1 MSESPP
7 KFAECVFT
15 VVQGTEC
22 SEDAELAAVA
32 EEDARTQP
40 TTVELSEVPDEP
52 LDTADPEGASPETAA
67 TVDSPAAT
75 WHATSFHE
83 TDEIQNP
90 LNLPEEADVSRAED
104 GETKDPVISA
114 SEPELASSTKEVENF
129 RTSVAAEFHD
139 PSKLLS
145 PPEKG
150 DFIKTLDDEETTES
164 TNAPLSQAFSS
175 DIAAWAHPN
184 DWDDDSW
191 TWHSV
196 VPAAEEKPATT
207 GEGDITSPFAMPLPQ
222 RLESLDFTVFPVLA
236 PPTGLERLASLD
248 LSEFPVVGGRVS
260 SELSGGD
267 GAVAVHKIP
276 RSHSIAE
283 APESLCVD
291 FLPMPRSSM
300 SPILTS
306 DHRPASLAEPVVV
319 VSREFDAVTSGSA
332 QHSAHVADVPE
343 KVCDD
348 TLGLLLDDDSAH
360 PPLMAWGLA
369 RPGFSE
375 DIDGGSECEAEYK
388 SPRISRMCE
397 TPREGHDFSDSPAKP
412 TLFLSEPST
421 CVPTPQEVEQEAVA
435 SPLPDREEASPHV
448 RSWGMLCCPSPG
460 TQEVEVGYEDGQFR
474 DVEMRRLPKA
484 SRKKKSWLGPWC

>member
-1 MSESPP
+1 MSVPPP
-7 KFAECVFT
+7 KFAECVLT

-22 SEDAELAAVA
+22 SEDAQLAAVA
-32 EEDARTQP
+32 ERDTRTQP
-40 TTVELSEVPDEP
+40 TIVEVSEVPDEP
-52 LDTADPEGASPETAA
+52 LDTADPEGAPPETAA
-67 TVDSPAAT
+67 TVESPAAT
-75 WHATSFHE
+75 LHATSFHE
-83 TDEIQNP
+83 SDDIQKP
-90 LNLPEEADVSRAED
+90 LNLPEEADASRAGD
-104 GETKDPVISA
+104 GET
-114 SEPELASSTKEVENF
+114 
-129 RTSVAAEFHD
+129 
-139 PSKLLS
+139 
-145 PPEKG
+145 
-150 DFIKTLDDEETTES
+150 EETTES

-196 VPAAEEKPATT
+196 VPAAEEKPATI
-207 GEGDITSPFAMPLPQ
+207 GEGDITSPFAMPPPQ

-267 GAVAVHKIP
+267 GEVGVCKIP

-283 APESLCVD
+283 APVSLCVD

-306 DHRPASLAEPVVV
+306 DHRPASLAEPVIV
-319 VSREFDAVTSGSA
+319 VSRDFDAVA

-348 TLGLLLDDDSAH
+348 TMGLLLDDDSAH

-397 TPREGHDFSDSPAKP
+397 TPREEHDFSDSPAKP
-412 TLFLSEPST
+412 TVFLSEPST
-421 CVPTPQEVEQEAVA
+421 CPLTPQEVEQEAVA

-474 DVEMRRLPKA
+474 DVEMRGLPKA